1 MKYRKK
7 ILTVGVT
14 GALLLNISG
23 AVSPLNNTLADAQG
37 TATTNTDQ
45 ELQKAKEEAIKKL
58 EEYNYLFDKKIFG
71 VLSENIKKAKIKEIE
86 EAKSKE
92 KVKEIIDGAKSIHEL
107 NKTKEESK
115 DFLETLKYVQ
125 KEHKNEIRTK
135 IGNAKNIN
143 ETIGY
148 VKDGLKKELDGYTG
162 AFNKDLYGEAVVEQ
176 MKNEMKRKIHDES
189 KTIEDLKKILTTV
202 KTADEIGKAK
212 EEGRQKVDK
221 MTNLSPEQKREAY
234 NSIGSGSTLEEVKR
248 EEKKAEEKEEQEKA
262 KKENAGNEQ
271 NNPPQDNGSVQ
282 QPKEKEQGDQPS
294 APNGKEKE
302 ELELY
307 KQQAKEELTKKG
319 IKNTSLIE
327 TATTKSGVDTI
338 KNMLLKNHLE
348 TYKNKAKETIKNLKG
363 LEDDEKVQY
372 KEQIDIADS
381 ESEVDEI
388 VTTAKTIIEEKE
400 KAKKRQAEA
409 NAELEKI
416 KDYVKKAAKEQIE
429 KLNNLSQAQKAPL
442 LKEVET
448 NTDVKDLEKVYKNAK
463 TFDTKVKE
471 AKEQI
476 EKLAD
481 LNATDKKTYK
491 EKIEKSENVEK
502 VNENLGLAIE
512 KNRQI
517 LETAKTKALDELK
530 KLMNLTDDQLQKA
543 KAEVLAGQDK
553 KSVEN
558 SLSDAKVLDNKELTE
573 ARAKA
578 KEEIEKLK
586 DLKPEEKTK
595 ANSDITNSVTKKVIN
610 EVVEKAK
617 KQDAKNKA
625 EKVKPNEKPSG
636 DDPQTPTP
644 MPENP
649 GENQTPQTPTPM
661 PENPGENQT
670 PQTPTPMP
678 ENPGENQ
685 TPQTPAPMPE
695 NPGENQ
701 TPQTPTPM
709 PENPGENQTPQTP
722 APMPEN
728 PGENQNPQTP
738 TPMPE
743 NPGENQNPQTPAP
756 EVKAGWKKDDAGTKY
771 QKENGS
777 FAKAEWEPVN
787 GTWYHFD
794 ENGYMQTGWLNLD
807 GTWYYLNDDG
817 SMAKDTWIGTYYVDE
832 SGAWVIEGWKNS
844 GYGWWYQR
852 ANGTYPHSEW
862 EIINGIWYYFD
873 ANGYMLAD
881 TTTPDGYYVDANGA
895 WVN

>member
-37 TATTNTDQ
+37 TATANTDQ
-45 ELQKAKEEAIKKL
+45 ELQKAKDEAIKKL
-58 EEYNYLFDKKIFG
+58 DEYPEAFDKSLNGLAEALKEQYKKNIRNAENQNKINEILKTVEDAHNLNKAKKEGKAFLDKLTYVSDSQKNDARNKIG
-71 VLSENIKKAKIKEIE
+71 SANKVENIIKEL
-86 EAKSKE
+86 K
-92 KVKEIIDGAKSIHEL
+92 DCL
-107 NKTKEESK
+107 N
-115 DFLETLKYVQ
+115 
-125 KEHKNEIRTK
+125 
-135 IGNAKNIN
+135 
-143 ETIGY
+143 
-148 VKDGLKKELDGYTG
+148 KELDGYPY
-162 AFNKDLYGEAVVEQ
+162 AFGNQLYGQKGNADAESQDGKDFSNETLSEA
-176 MKNEMKRKIHDES
+176 MKQFMKGKIYNDSHT
-189 KTIEDLKKILTTV
+189 KEDLEKILTTV

-212 EEGRQKVDK
+212 EEGRKKVDAMK
-221 MTNLSPEQKREAY
+221 NLSQEEKVKAY
-234 NSIGSGSTLEEVKR
+234 NSIGSGSTLDEVKK

-271 NNPPQDNGSVQ
+271 NNPPQDNGSGQ

-294 APNGKEKE
+294 APNEKEKE

-307 KQQAKEELTKKG
+307 KQQAKEELNKKG

-363 LEDDEKVQY
+363 LEEDEKVQY

-416 KDYVKKAAKEQIE
+416 KNYVKKAAKEQIE
-429 KLNNLSQAQKAPL
+429 KLNNLSQTQKAPL

-448 NTDVKDLEKVYKNAK
+448 NKDVKDLEKVYKNAK

-471 AKEQI
+471 AKEEI

-481 LNATDKKTYK
+481 LNSTDKATYK
-491 EKIEKSENVEK
+491 ERIEKSENVEK

-517 LETAKTKALDELK
+517 VETAKTKALDELK
-530 KLMNLTDDQLQKA
+530 KLMNLTDDQSQKA

-586 DLKPEEKTK
+586 DLKPEEKIK
-595 ANSDITNSVTKKVIN
+595 ANSDITNSVTKKAIN

-617 KQDAKNKA
+617 KLDAKNKA

-649 GENQTPQTPTPM
+649 GENQTPQ
-661 PENPGENQT
+661 N
-670 PQTPTPMP
+670 
-678 ENPGENQ
+678 
-685 TPQTPAPMPE
+685 PAPMPE

-709 PENPGENQTPQTP
+709 PENPGENQTPQNP

-728 PGENQNPQTP
+728 PGENQTPQTP

-743 NPGENQNPQTPAP
+743 NPDVSPNPSPAP
-756 EVKAGWKKDDAGTKY
+756 EVKAGFKKDEAGTKY

-777 FAKAEWEPVN
+777 FAKDEWEPVN

-794 ENGYMQTGWLNLD
+794 ENGYMQTGWLNLG
-807 GTWYYLNDDG
+807 GTWYYLNADG
-817 SMAKDTWIGTYYVDE
+817 SMAKDTWIGTYYVDG
-832 SGAWVIEGWKNS
+832 SGSWVIEGWQNN

-852 ANGTYPHSEW
+852 ANGTYPNSEW

-873 ANGYMLAD
+873 ENGYMLAD
-881 TTTPDGYYVDANGA
+881 TTTPDGYYVDINGA

>member
-37 TATTNTDQ
+37 TTTASTDQ
-45 ELQKAKEEAIKKL
+45 DLQKAKDEAIKKL
-58 EEYNYLFDKKIFG
+58 DEYNYLFDKSTLNG
-71 VLSENIKKAKIKEIE
+71 LADTLKAKFIKDINEAPNKDKVSTILKTAE
-86 EAKSKE
+86 EANN
-92 KVKEIIDGAKSIHEL
+92 L
-107 NKTKEESK
+107 NKAKKEGK
-115 DFLETLKYVQ
+115 VFLDKLTHVDTPQLQEA
-125 KEHKNEIRTK
+125 RTK
-135 IGNAKNIN
+135 IGSAKKPEEIIN
-143 ETIGY
+143 KL
-148 VKDGLKKELDGYTG
+148 KDCLKKELDGYPY
-162 AFNKDLYGEAVVEQ
+162 AFNKDLYGDLSEGI
-176 MKNEMKRKIHDES
+176 KNSYKKKIHDEADTQE
-189 KTIEDLKKILTTV
+189 KLNNILDEVKK
-202 KTADEIGKAK
+202 ADEIGKAK
-212 EEGRQKVDK
+212 EEGRKKVDQMK
-221 MTNLSPEQKREAY
+221 NLSQEEKVKAY
-234 NSIGSGSTLEEVKR
+234 NSIGSGSTLEEVKQ

-294 APNGKEKE
+294 APNGKDEEKDLEQAKAEAKKAIKELKNIDDEARDEYEEVINESTSEEELKAIQESAKGEDDYINSEKE
-302 ELELY
+302 
-307 KQQAKEELTKKG
+307 
-319 IKNTSLIE
+319 
-327 TATTKSGVDTI
+327 
-338 KNMLLKNHLE
+338 
-348 TYKNKAKETIKNLKG
+348 
-363 LEDDEKVQY
+363 QY
-372 KEQIDIADS
+372 
-381 ESEVDEI
+381 
-388 VTTAKTIIEEKE
+388 
-400 KAKKRQAEA
+400 KKRQAEA

-416 KDYVKKAAKEQIE
+416 KKYVKDASKEQIK
-429 KLNNLSQAQKAPL
+429 KLNNLSQTQKDSL
-442 LKEVET
+442 LKEVEK
-448 NTDVKDLEKVYKNAK
+448 NTDVKDLEKVHKNAK

-471 AKEQI
+471 AKEEI
-476 EKLAD
+476 EKLKDLSEAD
-481 LNATDKKTYK
+481 KATYK

-502 VNENLGLAIE
+502 VSENLGLATE
-512 KNRQI
+512 KNNQI
-517 LETAKTKALDELK
+517 VNEAKTKALDELK

-558 SLSDAKVLDNKELTE
+558 SLSAAKVLDNKELTE

-578 KEEIEKLK
+578 KAEIEKLK

-595 ANSDITNSVTKKVIN
+595 ANSDITNSVTKKAIN

-617 KQDAKNKA
+617 TQDAKNKA

-636 DDPQTPTP
+636 DDPQTPAP

-685 TPQTPAPMPE
+685 T
-695 NPGENQ
+695 
-701 TPQTPTPM
+701 
-709 PENPGENQTPQTP
+709 
-722 APMPEN
+722 
-728 PGENQNPQTP
+728 
-738 TPMPE
+738 
-743 NPGENQNPQTPAP
+743 PQTPAP

-807 GTWYYLNDDG
+807 GTWYYLNADG
-817 SMAKDTWIGTYYVDE
+817 SMAKDTWIGTYYVDG
-832 SGAWVIEGWKNS
+832 SGSWVIEGWQNN

-852 ANGTYPHSEW
+852 ANGTYPHNEW

-873 ANGYMLAD
+873 ENGYMLAD
-881 TTTPDGYYVDANGA
+881 TTTPDGYYVDVNGA

>member
-23 AVSPLNNTLADAQG
+23 AVSPLNNTLANTQG
-37 TATTNTDQ
+37 TTTANTDQ
-45 ELQKAKEEAIKKL
+45 ELQKAKDEAIKKL
-58 EEYNYLFDKKIFG
+58 EEYKYLFDKKIFG
-71 VLSENIKKAKIKEIE
+71 NLSENIKKAKIKEIQ

-92 KVKEIIDGAKSIHEL
+92 KVKDIIDGAKSIHEL

-125 KEHKNEIRTK
+125 KEHKNEIRNK
-135 IGNAKNIN
+135 IANAKNIN
-143 ETIGY
+143 EAISY
-148 VKDGLKKELDGYTG
+148 VKEGLKKELDGYPG
-162 AFNKDLYGEAVVEQ
+162 AFNKDLYGEKVVEQ
-176 MKNEMKRKIHDES
+176 IKDQMKRKIHDES
-189 KTIEDLKKILTTV
+189 KTIKDLEEILTTV
-202 KTADEIGKAK
+202 KKADEIGKAK
-212 EEGRQKVDK
+212 EEGRKKVDQ
-221 MTNLSPEQKREAY
+221 MTNLSPKQKREAY
-234 NSIGSGSTLEEVKR
+234 NSIGSGATVEEVKQ
-248 EEKKAEEKEEQEKA
+248 EEKKAEQKEEQEKA
-262 KKENAGNEQ
+262 KKENAGDEQ
-271 NNPPQDNGSVQ
+271 KNPPQDNENVKPPQ
-282 QPKEKEQGDQPS
+282 EHEQGDQPS
-294 APNGKEKE
+294 APSGKDE
-302 ELELY
+302 
-307 KQQAKEELTKKG
+307 AKDL
-319 IKNTSLIE
+319 
-327 TATTKSGVDTI
+327 
-338 KNMLLKNHLE
+338 
-348 TYKNKAKETIKNLKG
+348 
-363 LEDDEKVQY
+363 
-372 KEQIDIADS
+372 
-381 ESEVDEI
+381 
-388 VTTAKTIIEEKE
+388 E
-400 KAKKRQAEA
+400 KAKAEAKKTIKELKNLTDEARDEYEEVINESTNEEELKAIQESAKGEDDYINNEKEQYKKRQEEA

-416 KDYVKKAAKEQIE
+416 KKYVKDASKEQIK
-429 KLNNLSQAQKAPL
+429 KLNNLSQTQKDSL
-442 LKEVET
+442 LKEVEK
-448 NTDVKDLEKVYKNAK
+448 NTDVKDLEKVHKNAK

-476 EKLAD
+476 DKLKD
-481 LNATDKKTYK
+481 LNSTDKATYK

-517 LETAKTKALDELK
+517 VEEAKTKALDELK

-553 KSVEN
+553 ESVEK
-558 SLSDAKVLDNKELTE
+558 SLSAAKVLDNKELTE
-573 ARAKA
+573 ARTKA

-595 ANSDITNSVTKKVIN
+595 ANSDITNSVTKKAIN

-617 KQDAKNKA
+617 KLDAKNKA

-636 DDPQTPTP
+636 DDPKTPTP

-649 GENQTPQTPTPM
+649 GENQTPQTPA
-661 PENPGENQT
+661 
-670 PQTPTPMP
+670 PMP

-722 APMPEN
+722 
-728 PGENQNPQTP
+728 

-743 NPGENQNPQTPAP
+743 NPGENQTPQTPAP

-807 GTWYYLNDDG
+807 GTWYYLNADG
-817 SMAKDTWIGTYYVDE
+817 SMAKDTWIGTYYVDG
-832 SGAWVIEGWKNS
+832 SGSWVIEGWQNN

-852 ANGTYPHSEW
+852 ANGTYPHNEW

-873 ANGYMLAD
+873 ENGYMLAD
-881 TTTPDGYYVDANGA
+881 TTTPDGYYVDVNGA
-895 WVN
+895 WVK

>member
-45 ELQKAKEEAIKKL
+45 ELQRAKEEAIKKL
-58 EEYNYLFDKKIFG
+58 DEYNYLFDKSTLNDLAEQAKE
-71 VLSENIKKAKIKEIE
+71 SKKKEILKAGSIREVKEIEQQLKVANELAKIK
-86 EAKSKE
+86 KE
-92 KVKEIIDGAKSIHEL
+92 GKALVEKL
-107 NKTKEESK
+107 Q
-115 DFLETLKYVQ
+115 YVE
-125 KEHKNEIRTK
+125 KEHKRETINLI
-135 IGNAKNIN
+135 AN
-143 ETIGY
+143 ETDLSRIIN
-148 VKDGLKKELDGYTG
+148 KLSEISRKELDGFTY
-162 AFNKDLYGEAVVEQ
+162 AFNKELYGALSE
-176 MKNEMKRKIHDES
+176 EMKDSYKKKILKAD
-189 KTIEDLKKILTTV
+189 TIEDISNILDEV
-202 KTADEIGKAK
+202 KNADEIGKAK
-212 EEGRQKVDK
+212 EEGRKKVDK
-221 MTNLSPEQKREAY
+221 MTNLSQEEKVKAY
-234 NSIGSGSTLEEVKR
+234 NSIGSGSTLEEVKQ
-248 EEKKAEEKEEQEKA
+248 EEKKAEEKEAQEKA

-271 NNPPQDNGSVQ
+271 NNPPQNNGSGQ
-282 QPKEKEQGDQPS
+282 QPKENEQGDQPS
-294 APNGKEKE
+294 APNENDEAKD
-302 ELELY
+302 LE
-307 KQQAKEELTKKG
+307 QAKAEAKKVIKEL
-319 IKNTSLIE
+319 KNID
-327 TATTKSGVDTI
+327 DTI
-338 KNMLLKNHLE
+338 KKEYEEDLEASENKAEVESVLESAKGEDGYVDNEKQDLE
-348 TYKNKAKETIKNLKG
+348 TYKNKAKEEIKTLAG
-363 LEDDEKVQY
+363 LSKEEQQEYIDNINVADDK
-372 KEQIDIADS
+372 K
-381 ESEVDEI
+381 EVDEI

-416 KDYVKKAAKEQIE
+416 KNYVKKAAKEQIE

-442 LKEVET
+442 LKEVEK
-448 NTDVKDLEKVYKNAK
+448 NTDVKDLEKVHKNAK

-471 AKEQI
+471 AKEEI
-476 EKLAD
+476 EKLKDLSAAD
-481 LNATDKKTYK
+481 KATFK

-502 VNENLGLAIE
+502 VSENLGLATE
-512 KNRQI
+512 KNNQI
-517 LETAKTKALDELK
+517 VNEAKTKALDELK

-553 KSVEN
+553 KSVEK
-558 SLSDAKVLDNKELTE
+558 SLSEAKVLDNKELAE
-573 ARAKA
+573 ARTKA

-595 ANSDITNSVTKKVIN
+595 ANSDITNSVTKKAIN

-636 DDPQTPTP
+636 DEPQTPTP

-649 GENQTPQTPTPM
+649 GENQTPQ
-661 PENPGENQT
+661 N
-670 PQTPTPMP
+670 
-678 ENPGENQ
+678 
-685 TPQTPAPMPE
+685 PAPMPE

-701 TPQTPTPM
+701 TPQ
-709 PENPGENQTPQTP
+709 NP

-738 TPMPE
+738 TPIPE
-743 NPGENQNPQTPAP
+743 NPGENQTPQTPAP
-756 EVKAGWKKDDAGTKY
+756 EVKAGFKKDEKGTKY

-777 FAKAEWEPVN
+777 FAKNEWEPVN

-794 ENGYMQTGWLNLD
+794 ENGYMQTGWLNLG
-807 GTWYYLNDDG
+807 GTWYYLNADG

>member
-23 AVSPLNNTLADAQG
+23 AVSPLNNTLAEAQG
-37 TATTNTDQ
+37 ATTANTDQ
-45 ELQKAKEEAIKKL
+45 ELQRAKDEAIKKL
-58 EEYNYLFDKKIFG
+58 EEYPEAFDKSLNGLADALKEQYKKNIRNAENQNKINEILKTVEDAHNLNKAKKEGKAFLDKLTHVSDLQKKDARNKIG
-71 VLSENIKKAKIKEIE
+71 SANKVENIIKEL
-86 EAKSKE
+86 K
-92 KVKEIIDGAKSIHEL
+92 DCL
-107 NKTKEESK
+107 N
-115 DFLETLKYVQ
+115 
-125 KEHKNEIRTK
+125 
-135 IGNAKNIN
+135 
-143 ETIGY
+143 
-148 VKDGLKKELDGYTG
+148 KELDGYPY
-162 AFNKDLYGEAVVEQ
+162 AFGNQLYGQKGNADAESQDGKDFSNETLSEA
-176 MKNEMKRKIHDES
+176 MKQFMKGKIYNDSHT
-189 KTIEDLKKILTTV
+189 KEDLEKILTTV

-221 MTNLSPEQKREAY
+221 MKNLSPEQKREAY
-234 NSIGSGSTLEEVKR
+234 NSIGSGSTVEEVKQ
-248 EEKKAEEKEEQEKA
+248 EEKKAEETEKQEKA
-262 KKENAGNEQ
+262 KKENSGNEQ
-271 NNPPQDNGSVQ
+271 NNPQDNESA
-282 QPKEKEQGDQPS
+282 QPPQEHEQGDQPS
-294 APNGKEKE
+294 APNEKDEEKALEEVKTEAKKEIKE
-302 ELELY
+302 L
-307 KQQAKEELTKKG
+307 
-319 IKNTSLIE
+319 KNID
-327 TATTKSGVDTI
+327 DTI
-338 KNMLLKNHLE
+338 KKEYEEDLEASENKAEVESVLESAKGEDGYVDNEKQDLE
-348 TYKNKAKETIKNLKG
+348 TYKNKAKEEIKTLAG
-363 LEDDEKVQY
+363 LSEEEQQEYIDNINVADDK
-372 KEQIDIADS
+372 K
-381 ESEVDEI
+381 EVDEI

-400 KAKKRQAEA
+400 KAKKRQEEA

-416 KDYVKKAAKEQIE
+416 KKYVKDASKEQIK
-429 KLNNLSQAQKAPL
+429 KLNNLSQTQKDSL
-442 LKEVET
+442 LKEVEK
-448 NTDVKDLEKVYKNAK
+448 NTDVKDLEKVHKNAK

-471 AKEQI
+471 AKEEI
-476 EKLAD
+476 EKLKD
-481 LNATDKKTYK
+481 LSAVDKATFK

-502 VNENLGLAIE
+502 VSENLGLATE
-512 KNRQI
+512 KNNQI
-517 LETAKTKALDELK
+517 VNEAKTKALDELK
-530 KLMNLTDDQLQKA
+530 KLMNLTDDQSQKA

-558 SLSDAKVLDNKELTE
+558 SLSAAKVLDNKELTE

-595 ANSDITNSVTKKVIN
+595 ANSDITNSVTKKAIN

-636 DDPQTPTP
+636 DEPQTPTP

-695 NPGENQ
+695 NPDVS
-701 TPQTPTPM
+701 P
-709 PENPGENQTPQTP
+709 NPS
-722 APMPEN
+722 
-728 PGENQNPQTP
+728 
-738 TPMPE
+738 
-743 NPGENQNPQTPAP
+743 PAP
-756 EVKAGWKKDDAGTKY
+756 EVKAGFKKDEKGTKY

-777 FAKAEWEPVN
+777 FAKDEWEPVN

-794 ENGYMQTGWLNLD
+794 EKGYMQTGWLNLG
-807 GTWYYLNDDG
+807 GTWYYLNADG
-817 SMAKDTWIGTYYVDE
+817 SMAKDTWIGTYYVDG
-832 SGAWVIEGWKNS
+832 SGSWVIEGWQNN

-852 ANGTYPHSEW
+852 ANGTYPNSEW

-873 ANGYMLAD
+873 ENGYMLAD
-881 TTTPDGYYVDANGA
+881 TTTPDGYYVDVNGA

>member
-23 AVSPLNNTLADAQG
+23 AVSPLNNTLAEAQG
-37 TATTNTDQ
+37 ATTVNTDQ
-45 ELQKAKEEAIKKL
+45 ELQRAKEEAIKKL
-58 EEYNYLFDKKIFG
+58 EEYPEAFDKS
-71 VLSENIKKAKIKEIE
+71 LNNLADALKAKFIKDIKDAQNKDKVSSILKTVEDAHNLNKAKKEGKAFLDKLTHVSDLQKNGARNKIGSADKVEKIIKEL
-86 EAKSKE
+86 K
-92 KVKEIIDGAKSIHEL
+92 DCL
-107 NKTKEESK
+107 N
-115 DFLETLKYVQ
+115 
-125 KEHKNEIRTK
+125 
-135 IGNAKNIN
+135 
-143 ETIGY
+143 
-148 VKDGLKKELDGYTG
+148 KELDGYPY
-162 AFNKDLYGEAVVEQ
+162 AFGNQLYGQKGNVDAESQDGKDFSNETLSEA
-176 MKNEMKRKIHDES
+176 MKQFMKEKIYKYSHT
-189 KTIEDLKKILTTV
+189 KEDLEKILTTV

-212 EEGRQKVDK
+212 EEGRKKVDAMK
-221 MTNLSPEQKREAY
+221 NLSQEEKVNAY
-234 NSIGSGSTLEEVKR
+234 NSIGSGSTVEEVKQ
-248 EEKKAEEKEEQEKA
+248 EEKKAEETDKQEKA
-262 KKENAGNEQ
+262 KKENAENEQ
-271 NNPPQDNGSVQ
+271 NNPPQDSGSVQ
-282 QPKEKEQGDQPS
+282 PPKENEQGDQPS
-294 APNGKEKE
+294 APNEKEKE

-319 IKNTSLIE
+319 IKNTSLID

-338 KNMLLKNHLE
+338 KKMILKNHLE
-348 TYKNKAKETIKNLKG
+348 THKNKAKEIIKNLKG
-363 LEDDEKVQY
+363 LDEDEKVQY
-372 KEQIDIADS
+372 KEQIDISDS

-416 KDYVKKAAKEQIE
+416 KNYVKKAAKEQIE
-429 KLNNLSQAQKAPL
+429 KLNNLSQTQKAPL

-448 NTDVKDLEKVYKNAK
+448 NKDVKDLEKVYKNAK

-471 AKEQI
+471 AKEEI

-553 KSVEN
+553 KSVEK

-573 ARAKA
+573 ARTKAKA
-578 KEEIEKLK
+578 EIEKLK

-595 ANSDITNSVTKKVIN
+595 ANSDIINSVTKKDIN

-649 GENQTPQTPTPM
+649 GENQ
-661 PENPGENQT
+661 N
-670 PQTPTPMP
+670 
-678 ENPGENQ
+678 
-685 TPQTPAPMPE
+685 
-695 NPGENQ
+695 
-701 TPQTPTPM
+701 
-709 PENPGENQTPQTP
+709 PQTP

-743 NPGENQNPQTPAP
+743 NPGENQTPQTPTPMPENPDVSPNPSPAP
-756 EVKAGWKKDDAGTKY
+756 EVKAGFKKDEAGTKY
-771 QKENGS
+771 QKANGS
-777 FAKAEWEPVN
+777 FAKDEWEPVN

-794 ENGYMQTGWLNLD
+794 EKGYMQTGWLNLD
-807 GTWYYLNDDG
+807 GTWYYLNADG
-817 SMAKDTWIGTYYVDE
+817 SMAKDTWIGTYYVDG
-832 SGAWVIEGWKNS
+832 SGSWVIEGWQNN

-852 ANGTYPHSEW
+852 ANGTYPNSEW

-873 ANGYMLAD
+873 ENGYMLAD
-881 TTTPDGYYVDANGA
+881 TTTPDGYYVDVNGA

>member
-23 AVSPLNNTLADAQG
+23 AVSPLNNTLAEAQG
-37 TATTNTDQ
+37 ATTANTDQ
-45 ELQKAKEEAIKKL
+45 ELQRVKDEAIKKL
-58 EEYNYLFDKKIFG
+58 DKYPEAFDKSSNVLADTFKEEYKKKIKNAANQD
-71 VLSENIKKAKIKEIE
+71 EIKEIL
-86 EAKSKE
+86 K
-92 KVKEIIDGAKSIHEL
+92 KVEDAHNL
-107 NKTKEESK
+107 NKAKKEGK
-115 DFLETLKYVQ
+115 AFLDKLTHVEASQLK
-125 KEHKNEIRTK
+125 EARTK
-135 IGNAKNIN
+135 IGSAKNIK
-143 ETIGY
+143 EAIGY
-148 VKDGLKKELDGYTG
+148 VKDCLKKELDGYPY
-162 AFNKDLYGEAVVEQ
+162 AFNKDLYGNLSEGI
-176 MKNEMKRKIHDES
+176 KNSYKKKIHDEADTQE
-189 KTIEDLKKILTTV
+189 KLNNILDELKK
-202 KTADEIGKAK
+202 ADEIGKAK
-212 EEGRQKVDK
+212 EEGRKKVDQ

-234 NSIGSGSTLEEVKR
+234 NSIGSGATVEEVKQ
-248 EEKKAEEKEEQEKA
+248 EEKKAEQKEEQEKA
-262 KKENAGNEQ
+262 KKENAGDEQ
-271 NNPPQDNGSVQ
+271 KNPPQDNENVKPPQ
-282 QPKEKEQGDQPS
+282 EHEQGDQPS
-294 APNGKEKE
+294 APNGKDEAKD
-302 ELELY
+302 LE
-307 KQQAKEELTKKG
+307 QAKTEAKKVIKKLENITTEAKDQYEEDIEASESKDEVDSVLKSAKG
-319 IKNTSLIE
+319 ENEYVANEKQ
-327 TATTKSGVDTI
+327 D
-338 KNMLLKNHLE
+338 LE
-348 TYKNKAKETIKNLKG
+348 TYKNKAKEEIKTLAG
-363 LEDDEKVQY
+363 LSEEEQQQCIDNIKEADDK
-372 KEQIDIADS
+372 K
-381 ESEVDEI
+381 EVDEV
-388 VTTAKTIIEEKE
+388 VTTAKEIIKQKE
-400 KAKKRQAEA
+400 QAKKRQAEA

-416 KDYVKKAAKEQIE
+416 KNYVKKAAKEQIE
-429 KLNNLSQAQKAPL
+429 KLNNLSQTQKAPL

-448 NTDVKDLEKVYKNAK
+448 NKDVKDLEKVYKNAK

-471 AKEQI
+471 AKEEI

-517 LETAKTKALDELK
+517 LETAKTKELDELK

-558 SLSDAKVLDNKELTE
+558 SLSAAKVLDNKELTE
-573 ARAKA
+573 ARTKAKA
-578 KEEIEKLK
+578 EIEKLK

-595 ANSDITNSVTKKVIN
+595 ANSDIINSVTKKAIN

-636 DDPQTPTP
+636 DEPQTPTP

-649 GENQTPQTPTPM
+649 GENQPPQTPAPM
-661 PENPGENQT
+661 PENPGENQN

-709 PENPGENQTPQTP
+709 PENPDVSP
-722 APMPEN
+722 N
-728 PGENQNPQTP
+728 PS
-738 TPMPE
+738 
-743 NPGENQNPQTPAP
+743 PAP
-756 EVKAGWKKDDAGTKY
+756 EVKAGFKKDEAGTKY
-771 QKENGS
+771 QKANGS
-777 FAKAEWEPVN
+777 FAKDEWEPVN

-794 ENGYMQTGWLNLD
+794 EKGYMQTGWLNLD
-807 GTWYYLNDDG
+807 GTWYYLNADG
-817 SMAKDTWIGTYYVDE
+817 SMAKDTWIGTYYVDG
-832 SGAWVIEGWKNS
+832 SGSWVIEGWQNN

-852 ANGTYPHSEW
+852 ANGTYPNSEW

-873 ANGYMLAD
+873 ENGYMLAD
-881 TTTPDGYYVDANGA
+881 TTTPDGYYVDVNGA

>member
-37 TATTNTDQ
+37 TTTANTDR
-45 ELQKAKEEAIKKL
+45 ELQKAKDEAIKKL
-58 EEYNYLFDKKIFG
+58 DEYKYLFDKSTLND
-71 VLSENIKKAKIKEIE
+71 LSEQLKEYKKKAILEAGSVKEVKEIEQQLKIANELAKIK
-86 EAKSKE
+86 KE
-92 KVKEIIDGAKSIHEL
+92 GKELVEKLQFVE
-107 NKTKEESK
+107 K
-115 DFLETLKYVQ
+115 D
-125 KEHKNEIRTK
+125 HKR
-135 IGNAKNIN
+135 
-143 ETIGY
+143 ETIK
-148 VKDGLKKELDGYTG
+148 VIANEKDLSKIINKLSEISRKELDGFTY
-162 AFNKDLYGEAVVEQ
+162 AFNKGLYGDDLSEA
-176 MKNEMKRKIHDES
+176 MKDSYKKKILEAN
-189 KTIEDLKKILTTV
+189 TIEDISNILDDV

-212 EEGRQKVDK
+212 EEGRKKVDAMK
-221 MTNLSPEQKREAY
+221 NLSQEEKVKAY
-234 NSIGSGSTLEEVKR
+234 NSIGSGSTLEEVKQ
-248 EEKKAEEKEEQEKA
+248 EEKKAEEKEAQEKA

-294 APNGKEKE
+294 APNEKDE
-302 ELELY
+302 AKDLE
-307 KQQAKEELTKKG
+307 QAKEKAKKAIKEL
-319 IKNTSLIE
+319 KNID
-327 TATTKSGVDTI
+327 DTI
-338 KNMLLKNHLE
+338 KKEYEEDLEASENKAEVESVLESAKGEDGYVDNEKQDLE
-348 TYKNKAKETIKNLKG
+348 TYKNKAKEEIKTLAG
-363 LEDDEKVQY
+363 LSKEEQQEYIDNINVADDK
-372 KEQIDIADS
+372 K
-381 ESEVDEI
+381 EVDEI

-400 KAKKRQAEA
+400 KVKKRQAEA

-416 KDYVKKAAKEQIE
+416 KNYVKNAAKEQIE
-429 KLNNLSQAQKAPL
+429 KLNNLSQTQKDSL

-448 NTDVKDLEKVYKNAK
+448 NKDVKDLEKVYKNAK

-471 AKEQI
+471 AKEEI

-553 KSVEN
+553 KSVEK
-558 SLSDAKVLDNKELTE
+558 SLSDAKVLDNKELKE

-578 KEEIEKLK
+578 KAEIEKLK

-595 ANSDITNSVTKKVIN
+595 ANSDITNSVTKKAIN

-617 KQDAKNKA
+617 TQDAKNKA

-636 DDPQTPTP
+636 DDSETPTP

-709 PENPGENQTPQTP
+709 PENPGENQ
-722 APMPEN
+722 
-728 PGENQNPQTP
+728 NPQTP
-738 TPMPE
+738 T
-743 NPGENQNPQTPAP
+743 P
-756 EVKAGWKKDDAGTKY
+756 EVKAGWKKDEKGTKY

-817 SMAKDTWIGTYYVDE
+817 SMAKDTWIGTYYVDANG
-832 SGAWVIEGWKNS
+832 SWIIEGWQNN
-844 GYGWWYQR
+844 GYGWWYQC
-852 ANGTYPHSEW
+852 ANGTYPNSEW

-873 ANGYMLAD
+873 ENGYMLAD
-881 TTTPDGYYVDANGA
+881 TTTPDGYYVDENGA